1 MWQDN
6 EFTTLQAE
14 YEDLLIR
21 FESQVV
27 ISIFLFQFWRQ
38 GSKLWVGVIILSFSP
53 LYLLQRTES
62 EIQIDYLTR
71 KLVEADLVSDLKNE
85 DHITR
90 YVNADATNKDRNC
103 ALRESEA
110 ILVIKRLQEQV
121 FFLSLSH
128 ISLSVCLPIILDILL
143 LVAFSSSQLAHFG
156 NNFSIFNFTIFI
168 LFLILQIRMLEM
180 QNSSSQQNLDSIAD
194 LAMEQNICARQRIGE
209 VFWFKFNYFVSL
221 SNLVINVQMYT
232 SIMVASLIAFLL
244 IC

>member
-1 MWQDN
+1 MK
-6 EFTTLQAE
+6 TI
-14 YEDLLIR
+14 LLVMSMLMQLTRIGIVLYGN
-21 FESQVV
+21 QKL
-27 ISIFLFQFWRQ
+27 FLWSK
-38 GSKLWVGVIILSFSP
+38 GSKNRF
-53 LYLLQRTES
+53 
-62 EIQIDYLTR
+62 
-71 KLVEADLVSDLKNE
+71 
-85 DHITR
+85 
-90 YVNADATNKDRNC
+90 
-103 ALRESEA
+103 
-110 ILVIKRLQEQV
+110 